1 MADLRIAPIAA
12 PAVPAAPATTLRTPA
27 ASGGEGFTETL
38 KNAVAAV
45 NDMQLDARD
54 AAIAVASGRA
64 PDSAQA
70 IVAIEK
76 ANISF
81 QFALQIR
88 NKLLEAYQDIMRMP
102 V

>member
-1 MADLRIAPIAA
+1 MATMGIAPIVA
-12 PAVPAAPATTLRTPA
+12 PALPAPPSGISAGR
-27 ASGGEGFTETL
+27 GGEGFTETL

-45 NDMQLDARD
+45 NDMQIEARD
-54 AAIAVASGRA
+54 ASIAVASGTA
-64 PDSAQA
+64 VDSAQA

-76 ANISF
+76 ANVSF

-88 NKLLEAYQDIMRMP
+88 NKLLEAYQEVMRMS